1 MVLRSMERAVYSTEP
16 KAHFGLASKHYCH
29 FTSPIRR
36 YPDLMVHRLLKDPH
50 AMEDQLEW
58 LARHSSKME
67 RLAQEAER
75 DSVELKLCEHLQ
87 GNIGKDYIGTISTVT
102 ARGLYVRLE
111 TTLEGFV
118 RFDFLHDEKFMFDS
132 KSQVLVGEETG
143 RTYRLGQQLRV
154 RVDFVD
160 VRERSVSFSIA

>member
-1 MVLRSMERAVYSTEP
+1 MVKRPLGKT
-16 KAHFGLASKHYCH
+16 G
-29 FTSPIRR
+29 I
-36 YPDLMVHRLLKDPH
+36 MVSEVALG
-50 AMEDQLEW
+50 
-58 LARHSSKME
+58 
-67 RLAQEAER
+67 
-75 DSVELKLCEHLQ
+75 CEHLQ
-87 GNIGKDYIGTISTVT
+87 GNIGKDYLGTISTVT